1 VPNAGAIATAV
12 TLPLGPE
19 LSTGL
24 TPHVGLLE
32 LPPGIEGIVPS
43 HLPLTGDMASLQAA
57 AAMGPVISI
66 PSHQAH
72 TAASEGVTVG
82 SGSSM

>member
-1 VPNAGAIATAV
+1 METGPSVVA
-12 TLPLGPE
+12 LPLGPE

-24 TPHVGLLE
+24 TPQVGLLD

-43 HLPLTGDMASLQAA
+43 HLPLTGDPASLQAA
-57 AAMGPVISI
+57 AALGPVISI
-66 PSHQAH
+66 PPHQAH
-72 TAASEGVTVG
+72 TAAASEGVTVG